1 MTDLPNWGP
10 WSSDLTDAAER
21 KAQLRSLQALV
32 RVYAPRLD
40 VKVLLLEALRA
51 AETYRGALD
60 NAGCLFNQLPTLVR
74 RRVIAT
80 FAAMTPS
87 LVRAAKE

>member
-10 WSSDLTDAAER
+10 WSPNLTDAAER
-21 KAQLRSLQALV
+21 KAQLRSLHALV

-40 VKVLLLEALRA
+40 VKQRLLIALHEAEHPLGFSDVLK
-51 AETYRGALD
+51 T
-60 NAGCLFNQLPTLVR
+60 AGELFNQLPTLVR

-80 FAAMTPS
+80 FAAMT
-87 LVRAAKE
+87 